1 MVLYHVYLHDRFYFS
16 GRVTQ
21 KQINYLRLI
30 YLLETVAEPVVRKIF
45 DREFHPQQLR
55 KTLDQNK
62 RKKLDILRK
71 KKHLNIGEYNLL
83 FPVKVGKF
91 SI

>member
-1 MVLYHVYLHDRFYFS
+1 M
-16 GRVTQ
+16 
-21 KQINYLRLI
+21 NYLRLI

-62 RKKLDILRK
+62 RKIVDILRN
-71 KKHLNIGEYNLL
+71 KKHLNRGEYNLL
-83 FPVKVGKF
+83 FPSRVGKF
-91 SI
+91 SF